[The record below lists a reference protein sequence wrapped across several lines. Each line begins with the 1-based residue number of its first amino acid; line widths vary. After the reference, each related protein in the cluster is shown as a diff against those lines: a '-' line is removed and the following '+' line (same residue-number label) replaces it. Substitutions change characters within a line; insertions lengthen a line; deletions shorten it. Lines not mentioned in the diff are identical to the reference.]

1 MPLGFGTEPVY
12 RTHYKRED
20 VVVKKKLEIS
30 SWDDLKK
37 TREAIYEIEDFGTVK
52 LRGITETERVRA
64 IDNASNEI
72 FNKVTKKY
80 DKRLDEQEF
89 GYRLIIEG
97 WVEPEIPGD
106 AYEQKKKHLRG
117 LGFAFLQNL
126 SLKINRLSG
135 VARRD
140 IEEVKNF

>member
-1 MPLGFGTEPVY
+1 MG
-12 RTHYKRED
+12 
-20 VVVKKKLEIS
+20 KKKLKVS

-37 TREAIYEIEDFGTVK
+37 TRECTYEIEDFGTIK
-52 LRGITETERVRA
+52 LRGITETERLRA
-64 IDNASNEI
+64 IDESSEKL
-72 FNKVTKKY
+72 FNRTTKDFDRK
-80 DKRLDEQEF
+80 LDEDEF
-89 GYRLIIEG
+89 GYHLILAG
-97 WVEPEIPGD
+97 WVEPEIPGNT
-106 AYEQKKKHLRG
+106 YEEKKEHLKG